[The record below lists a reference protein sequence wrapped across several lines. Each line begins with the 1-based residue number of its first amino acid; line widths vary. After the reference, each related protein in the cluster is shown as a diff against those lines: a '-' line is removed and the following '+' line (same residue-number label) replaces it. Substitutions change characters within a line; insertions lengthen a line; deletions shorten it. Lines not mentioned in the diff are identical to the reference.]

1 MARAGLLAD
10 GRFCARAALAGGAPR
25 PLPLAA
31 SSARSFSIACSS
43 EGDENFPCS
52 HWHSEGWLTPDI
64 RTTLAWAP
72 RPSAVM
78 SSCIRFRTSI
88 FPLPLRSPLSR
99 RRGGSCAAAAA
110 APFVLGRREPFT
122 SSFRGAFGFASSA
135 FGGILPVPLVSP
147 FRGKF
152 RCAAAPL
159 SARASP
165 SYRFA
170 AAASFSK

>member
-1 MARAGLLAD
+1 
-10 GRFCARAALAGGAPR
+10 
-25 PLPLAA
+25 
-31 SSARSFSIACSS
+31 
-43 EGDENFPCS
+43 
-52 HWHSEGWLTPDI
+52 
-64 RTTLAWAP
+64 
-72 RPSAVM
+72 M
-78 SSCIRFRTSI
+78 SSCIRFRASI

-99 RRGGSCAAAAA
+99 RRGGSC
-110 APFVLGRREPFT
+110 FVGRREPFT